1 MERRRFIRRAALGAA
16 GATAATALAGCGG
29 GTDAEAD
36 GAPAVQTGRRVRW
49 RLASSFP
56 RSSDIIYRASETL
69 SERVAALTDGRFE
82 IRAYPA
88 GEIVPGLQVLDA
100 VQNRTVAIGHTA
112 GYYYVGKN
120 PALAFETGVPFGMTA
135 RQHNAWLL
143 YGGGLDRT
151 RALLADFGVV
161 NLPGGNTGTQMGGW
175 WRRPVNALAELRGLK
190 MRIPGLGAQVMDRLG
205 VTALTLP
212 GGEIYQALERG
223 NLDAT
228 EWIGPY
234 DDEKLGFFKVATNYL
249 YPGWWEPS
257 AMLSFYVNRSEWDR
271 LPSAY
276 QRALEVAADEVNVRM
291 LAEYD
296 AKNPPALERLLAEG
310 VQLQPFPDDVMTA
323 AYDAARSLYADT
335 AAAGGGY
342 REVYDAYRSFQ
353 QEADRW
359 HGLAEQAYAT
369 FAFAHGNRGDG

>member
-1 MERRRFIRRAALGAA
+1 MERRRFIRKAALGAA
-16 GATAATALAGCGG
+16 ATTTLAACGNREAGAEG
-29 GTDAEAD
+29 
-36 GAPAVQTGRRVRW
+36 GAPAVAGRRVRW
-49 RLASSFP
+49 RLASSVP

-69 SERVAALTDGRFE
+69 AERVAALTDGMFE

-120 PALAFETGVPFGMTA
+120 PALAFETGVPFGLTP

-161 NLPGGNTGTQMGGW
+161 SFPGGNTGAQMGGW
-175 WRRPVNALAELRGLK
+175 WRREIGSLADLRGLK

-223 NLDAT
+223 TIDAT

-234 DDEKLGFFKVATNYL
+234 DDEKLGFQKVATHYY

-257 AMLSFYVNRSEWDR
+257 AMLAFYVNQAEWDR
-271 LPSAY
+271 LPGAY
-276 QRALEVAADEVNVRM
+276 QQALDVASQEVNVRM

-296 AKNPPALERLLAEG
+296 AKNPLALQRLISEG
-310 VQLQPFPDDVMTA
+310 VQLHAFPDDVMQA
-323 AYDAARSLYADT
+323 AYDASQSLYAE
-335 AAAGGGY
+335 AARGDAGY
-342 REVYDAYRSFQ
+342 RGLYDHYAGFQ
-353 QEADRW
+353 RDADRW
-359 HGLAEQAYAT
+359 FGLAEQTYAN
-369 FAFAHGNRGDG
+369 FAFPLTNRQAG